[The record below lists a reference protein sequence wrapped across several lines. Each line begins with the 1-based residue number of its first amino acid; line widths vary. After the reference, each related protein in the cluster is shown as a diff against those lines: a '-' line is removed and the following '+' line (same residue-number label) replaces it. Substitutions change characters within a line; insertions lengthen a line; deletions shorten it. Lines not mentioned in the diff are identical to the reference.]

1 MPENENN
8 QSPKKKRGFLWA
20 IIIILI
26 VLLAAIIGGYAYCQY
41 FGTPRWLSFGSTGT
55 ENEAVVAV
63 AEEVEATAT
72 PESTATPTAT
82 ETPKATETPAP
93 ESSEEPEATAA
104 PEETEAPVTAATA
117 SPYIGVDGAAEAAL
131 THSKVNEKDA
141 EFSAVML
148 EEQYQ
153 IMVYEVRF
161 QARNVDYEYM
171 INATTGDVESWRKT
185 TNTADAAVAAMAEDT
200 VTPTA
205 SPEPSAEPEK
215 TGTILLSESE
225 AKDLAMAHAN
235 IKESD
240 LSTSSCKLEL
250 DGLSLIYDVEMQ
262 TKLMKYDYEV
272 DAITGEIVSFEV
284 DVIKK

>member
-1 MPENENN
+1 
-8 QSPKKKRGFLWA
+8 
-20 IIIILI
+20 
-26 VLLAAIIGGYAYCQY
+26 
-41 FGTPRWLSFGSTGT
+41 
-55 ENEAVVAV
+55 
-63 AEEVEATAT
+63 
-72 PESTATPTAT
+72 
-82 ETPKATETPAP
+82 
-93 ESSEEPEATAA
+93 
-104 PEETEAPVTAATA
+104 
-117 SPYIGVDGAAEAAL
+117 L
-131 THSKVNEKDA
+131 THSKVKEKDA

-161 QARNVDYEYM
+161 QAGNVDYEYM
-171 INATTGDVESWRKT
+171 INATTGSVESWRKT
-185 TNTADAAVAAMAEDT
+185 TNTDETAVAAMAEDT
-200 VTPTA
+200 AEPTA
-205 SPEPSAEPEK
+205 SPEPSTEPEK
-215 TGTILLSESE
+215 TGTILLSENE

-284 DVIKK
+284 EVIKK